1 MKWKECPNILSSLCL
16 DLCRL
21 ASWPRGW
28 ESSLFAL
35 SVVLLCLQTGSST
48 IYRSL
53 SKLWKTVES
62 SPAWEVFQKLKKCKG
77 ARVSPPFI
85 FKAENS
91 IRGAGDATELFH
103 HAQRATSYKA
113 KVHRE
118 SSSFY
123 WKNIKGNWLNLKN
136 EQQVDFL
143 DVRLASNL
151 PSRGLVRSEKRNPRQ
166 YLLLMLL
173 QQ

>member
-53 SKLWKTVES
+53 GKLWKTLES

-77 ARVSPPFI
+77 ALQTIARSCGVFLSNRRISWGYHPPWCVSLSCWKLKTLYRELVTRLSYFTTHSELPVI
-85 FKAENS
+85 KQRYTERAHNS
-91 IRGAGDATELFH
+91 TE
-103 HAQRATSYKA
+103 R
-113 KVHRE
+113 
-118 SSSFY
+118 
-123 WKNIKGNWLNLKN
+123 ILK
-136 EQQVDFL
+136 EI
-143 DVRLASNL
+143 
-151 PSRGLVRSEKRNPRQ
+151 GWI
-166 YLLLMLL
+166 
-173 QQ
+173 

>member
-77 ARVSPPFI
+77 ALQTIARSCGVFFVKSSHILRISSSLMCLPFML
-85 FKAENS
+85 KTENS
-91 IRGAGDATELFH
+91 LQGAGDATELFH
-103 HAQRATSYKA
+103 QAQRATSYKE
-113 KVHRE
+113 KVYRE
-118 SSSFY
+118 RAHHSTER
-123 WKNIKGNWLNLKN
+123 ILK
-136 EQQVDFL
+136 EI
-143 DVRLASNL
+143 
-151 PSRGLVRSEKRNPRQ
+151 GWI
-166 YLLLMLL
+166 
-173 QQ
+173 